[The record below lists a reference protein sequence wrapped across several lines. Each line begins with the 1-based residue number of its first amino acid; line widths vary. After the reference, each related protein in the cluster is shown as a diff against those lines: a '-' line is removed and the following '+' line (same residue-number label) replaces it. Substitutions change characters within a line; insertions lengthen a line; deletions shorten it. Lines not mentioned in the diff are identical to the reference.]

1 MRTEE
6 QQQQKQDTAKKLIQT
21 GKQQDSKTYDDFS
34 TIAAEERERKK
45 RSEEFKFKAVMQ
57 TIFTRLQRYSD
68 TSSLRILTA
77 YWVMIVVS
85 LWLLGAFVVV
95 LLCGLKVL
103 TLSTEVLIAL
113 LTTTTA
119 NILGLPYII
128 LQGLYPKE
136 KEKLKD
142 KDKKKDNQQ

>member
-6 QQQQKQDTAKKLIQT
+6 QQQKQDTAKKLIKT

-34 TIAAEERERKK
+34 AIAAEEQERKK
-45 RSEEFKFKAVMQ
+45 RNEEFKLKAVMQ
-57 TIFTRLQRYSD
+57 TILTRLERYTD
-68 TSSLRILTA
+68 TSSLRRRTA
-77 YWVMIVVS
+77 KWVMWIVS

-95 LLCGLKVL
+95 FLCGLKVL
-103 TLSTEVLIAL
+103 TLTTEVLIAL

>member
-6 QQQQKQDTAKKLIQT
+6 QKQKQDTAKKLIKT

-34 TIAAEERERKK
+34 AIAAEEQERKK
-45 RSEEFKFKAVMQ
+45 RNEEFKLKAVMQ
-57 TIFTRLQRYSD
+57 TILTRLERYTD
-68 TSSLRILTA
+68 TSSLRRRTA
-77 YWVMIVVS
+77 KWVMWIVS
-85 LWLLGAFVVV
+85 LWLLGTFLVV
-95 LLCGLKVL
+95 LLCGLKRL
-103 TLSTEVLIAL
+103 NLSTEVLIAL